1 MLLFILINTV
11 EIAIENPLNDPN
23 TKFTQSLKI
32 IDYSMTSIFTLEV
45 IIKIISNGLFF
56 NGKRSYLKSYMN
68 FLDSGVVIVT
78 VSLEFIL
85 IINHRSSHT
94 LLQVI

>member
-23 TKFTQSLKI
+23 TKFAQSLKI

-45 IIKIISNGLFF
+45 IIKIISNGLLF

-78 VSLEFIL
+78 VSQKFIL
-85 IINHRSSHT
+85 MINHRSSHT

>member
-1 MLLFILINTV
+1 MLILILINTV

-23 TKFTQSLKI
+23 TKLSLSLKI
-32 IDYSMTSIFTLEV
+32 IDYTMTTIFAIEV

-68 FLDSGVVIVT
+68 LLDSGVVIVT
-78 VSLEFIL
+78 VSL
-85 IINHRSSHT
+85 
-94 LLQVI
+94 